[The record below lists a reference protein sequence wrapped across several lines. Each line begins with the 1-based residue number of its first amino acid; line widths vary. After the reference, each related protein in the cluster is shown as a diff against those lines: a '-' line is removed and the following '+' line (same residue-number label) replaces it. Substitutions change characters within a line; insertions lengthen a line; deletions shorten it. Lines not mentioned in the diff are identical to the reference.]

1 MSSFSITGQITYVG
15 EPITRGTFTFREFT
29 VSCTEN
35 GYIKPYFLQVSQARV
50 NLVTSALL
58 GKEVEV
64 KFNINGTE
72 KPGKEAGTTWK
83 SNTNSAWAVS
93 VIERARVTAETPP
106 PPPAN
111 FAVTESVY
119 GSLAAMPPAPVAQ
132 VDPAKLSFKKDAKGD
147 LILDDAGNPIIDD
160 GLPF

>member
-1 MSSFSITGQITYVG
+1 MSFSQTGQITFVG
-15 EPITRGTFTFREFT
+15 EPTTRNEFTYREFT
-29 VSCTEN
+29 LTTTEN
-35 GYIKPYFLQVSQARV
+35 GFIRPYFFQVSGQKI
-50 NLVTSALL
+50 NLVTAALM

-64 KFNINGTE
+64 KFNINCRE
-72 KPGKEAGTTWK
+72 NAGKQPGTTFK
-83 SNTNSAWAVS
+83 STNLSAWAVS

-119 GSLAAMPPAPVAQ
+119 GTLPAVPAAPVAQ
-132 VDPAKLSFKKDAKGD
+132 VDPGKLSFKKDGNGQ
-147 LILDDAGNPIIDD
+147 LILDDAGNPILDD